1 MAAGGGASGAL
12 SGVGA
17 GLLKAGTSSVAG
29 QLGSGIRSN
38 LYRLGYENRQLR
50 KAERQAVADL
60 EANRLG
66 PSLAR
71 RRQML
76 GEAQRVQQANAA
88 SQRADL
94 TRREAAG
101 MGGGLLERQA
111 LATAEQ
117 TGLAQASAGI
127 EQAAAQQADRRRR
140 EILRLLQSER
150 AARFN
155 QKQGSKGQGPILSAG
170 SRREVRTQL
179 AGMESAADA

>member
-1 MAAGGGASGAL
+1 MAVPAALAGVA
-12 SGVGA
+12 
-17 GLLKAGTSSVAG
+17 LKAGTSAIAG
-29 QLGSGIRSN
+29 QLGSGIKSN

-50 KAERQAVADL
+50 KVERQAVADL
-60 EANRLG
+60 KANRLG
-66 PSLAR
+66 PSQAR
-71 RRQML
+71 RRELL
-76 GEAQRVQQANAA
+76 GETQRVQQATAA
-88 SQRADL
+88 GQRADL
-94 TRREAAG
+94 ARREAAG

-155 QKQGSKGQGPILSAG
+155 QKQGSKDKSPIMNEG
-170 SRREVRTQL
+170 SRREARTVL
-179 AGMESAADA
+179 SGIKYAGDPGVSAAG

>member
-111 LATAEQ
+111 LATA
-117 TGLAQASAGI
+117 SAGI